1 MSDII
6 TLQLQWEYQGAPQRR
21 YLNSSENNNFF
32 FKNQNFISLFKQLKA
47 VNAVYVQ
54 PIRKI

>member
-6 TLQLQWEYQGAPQRR
+6 TLQWEYQGAPQRR

-32 FKNQNFISLFKQLKA
+32 FKNQNFVSLFKQLKA
-47 VNAVYVQ
+47 VNAVSVQ